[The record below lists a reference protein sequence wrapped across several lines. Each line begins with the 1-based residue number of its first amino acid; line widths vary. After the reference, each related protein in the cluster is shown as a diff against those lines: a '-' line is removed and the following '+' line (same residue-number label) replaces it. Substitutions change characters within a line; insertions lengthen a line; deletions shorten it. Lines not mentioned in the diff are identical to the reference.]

1 VFSFSCVTDSLNS
14 DTFVLTT
21 QNLRK
26 QDSDH
31 EMQVKRPKPW
41 PILSIP
47 NHGQI
52 RWSLFCPPL
61 SPKRRCSEP
70 FASSRTLPK
79 LFAFSSGLSKV
90 GFPTQLSP
98 TSSCYKFWVAIG
110 TSTWPETCFFPSR
123 KSLTERS
130 SLRTGSSIP
139 SSEATPKQ
147 ASSKSP

>member
-1 VFSFSCVTDSLNS
+1 
-14 DTFVLTT
+14 
-21 QNLRK
+21 
-26 QDSDH
+26 
-31 EMQVKRPKPW
+31 MQVKPPKSW

-47 NHGQI
+47 NHGQT
-52 RWSLFCPPL
+52 RWSLLCPPL
-61 SPKRRCSEP
+61 SPKRQCSEH

-79 LFAFSSGLSKV
+79 PSTFLSGLSKV
-90 GFPTQLSP
+90 VFPTQLSP

-110 TSTWPETCFFPSR
+110 TSMWPETCFFPSR
-123 KSLTERS
+123 KSPTEPS